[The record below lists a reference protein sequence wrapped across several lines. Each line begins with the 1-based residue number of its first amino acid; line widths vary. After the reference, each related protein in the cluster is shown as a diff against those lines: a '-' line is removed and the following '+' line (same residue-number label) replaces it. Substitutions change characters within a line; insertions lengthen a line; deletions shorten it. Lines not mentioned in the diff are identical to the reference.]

1 MIVVGGSLSRVG
13 EQLLAGMREVVYQRS
28 TPLATQHLTITQ
40 SRSGETGGA
49 MGAAI
54 MVIQRALDPNIGIPR
69 TLFR

>member
-1 MIVVGGSLSRVG
+1 
-13 EQLLAGMREVVYQRS
+13 MREVVYQRS

-54 MVIQRALDPNIGIPR
+54 MVIQRALDPDIGIPR